1 MARTFNLRKFVLK
14 TLRGMKDN
22 YSEFQVRE
30 YALNWYAK
38 SVLTD
43 DDMAEIESWYAQ
55 VEDVESVENEP
66 ISE

>member
-55 VEDVESVENEP
+55 IEDVESVENEP